1 MSKVKIMSDSTCDLS
16 AELLAQF
23 DVAVL
28 PASHC
33 QRWRAIAGQ
42 CDSLPQMIFT
52 VIMNR
57 QADYVRHLRRMP
69 MTMRCAGNPW
79 LDEGY
84 EIGTL
89 YNQFRDVNSL

>member
-42 CDSLPQMIFT
+42 CDHYP
-52 VIMNR
+52 R
-57 QADYVRHLRRMP
+57 
-69 MTMRCAGNPW
+69 
-79 LDEGY
+79 
-84 EIGTL
+84 
-89 YNQFRDVNSL
+89 